1 MSGGR
6 LHRGFFDELVLI
18 DISLCLCYNE
28 IMVSEKQTVH
38 RLYTSGSADFVDEN
52 GDVRPIADFDE
63 RTMETADENF
73 PPLFVEA
80 AAVVSL
86 KHHVNNRRKPRH
98 SRRGGRAYNEG
109 SDSEHDPFW
118 NVPVEPV
125 SPEQAEINRRGIQMV
140 RDELA
145 RLRAAHDEK

>member
-1 MSGGR
+1 
-6 LHRGFFDELVLI
+6 
-18 DISLCLCYNE
+18 
-28 IMVSEKQTVH
+28 MVNTKETVH

-52 GDVRPIADFDE
+52 GDVRPIADFDD
-63 RTMETADENF
+63 RTMEVADEEF
-73 PPLFVEA
+73 PPLFAEA

-86 KHHVNNRRKPRH
+86 KHHVVNRRKPRF

-118 NVPVEPV
+118 NIPIGWV
-125 SPEQAEINRRGIQMV
+125 SPEQAEINRRGIQAV

-145 RLRAAHDEK
+145 RIREERETE